1 MIFKISKNVLNS
13 VINSV
18 IRAINSNSPVK
29 SLTGI
34 LIDVNNDSVSF
45 LASDSDLTIF
55 EKLLVSDENNK
66 LEIQEEGSIVLDA
79 RYLSEIIRKIEGSIV
94 NIEMIDGTLVKIY
107 DDLTDFN
114 LNGMLKKNY
123 PDIEIKN
130 LENNFNISKQLLKK
144 MIQKTIFAT
153 SLKETRPVLTGIN
166 FNYTNSN
173 KTLTLIATDSYRLSL
188 IHEKISFENDF
199 NINVPRKVLVELIK
213 SLEDDNNI
221 SVSYNNQMIQF
232 NDNHSIIQSTLLDG
246 IFPETKRLIPNEFS
260 CEYTFNKKQLENALD
275 RSSFLKTDNNLAYV
289 KFSAKNDLVTITN
302 ISQEVGSFKETIK
315 CLKNVGDDIVV
326 SFSVKFMLDA
336 LKSLDN
342 NEVIVKFSGDMR
354 PFVIVDPNNDKHLNL
369 VVPVRSYN

>member
-1 MIFKISKNVLNS
+1 MIFKISKNVLNN
-13 VINSV
+13 VLNSV

-34 LIDVNNDSVSF
+34 LIDVNDDSVSF

-66 LEIQEEGSIVLDA
+66 LEIQETGSIVLDA

-107 DDLTDFN
+107 DNLTDFN

-166 FNYTNSN
+166 FNYSSSN

-188 IHEKISFENDF
+188 INENISFENDF

-232 NDNHSIIQSTLLDG
+232 NDNYSIIQSTLLDG
-246 IFPETKRLIPNEFS
+246 IFPETKRLIPAEFS

-289 KFSAKNDLVTITN
+289 KFSAKDEFVTITN
-302 ISQEVGSFKETIK
+302 ISQEVGSFKETVK
-315 CLKNVGDDIVV
+315 CLEHKGDDIVV

-354 PFVIVDPNNDKHLNL
+354 PFVIIDPNNNKHLNL

>member
-1 MIFKISKNVLNS
+1 MIFKISKNVLNN

-34 LIDVNNDSVSF
+34 LIDVTTDSVSF

-55 EKLLVSDENNK
+55 EKLLVADENNK
-66 LEIQEEGSIVLDA
+66 LEIEEEGSIVLDA

-107 DDLTDFN
+107 DNLTDFN

-166 FNYTNSN
+166 FNYSN
-173 KTLTLIATDSYRLSL
+173 NNNLLTLIATDSYRLSL
-188 IHEKISFENDF
+188 INEKVSFENDF

-213 SLEDDNNI
+213 SLEDDENI

-246 IFPETKRLIPNEFS
+246 IFPETKRLIPAEFS

-315 CLKNVGDDIVV
+315 CLKHEGDDIVV

-342 NEVIVKFSGDMR
+342 NEIVVKFSGDMR
-354 PFVIVDPNNDKHLNL
+354 PFVIVDPNDNKHLNL